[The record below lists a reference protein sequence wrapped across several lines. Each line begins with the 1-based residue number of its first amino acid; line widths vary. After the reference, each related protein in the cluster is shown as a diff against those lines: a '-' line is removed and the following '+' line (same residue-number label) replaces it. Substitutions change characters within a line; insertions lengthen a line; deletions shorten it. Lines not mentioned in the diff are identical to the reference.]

1 MKTLMKNTIIPNF
14 TKLKYSN
21 KKEWYPRITI
31 FKKTSFESGILATS
45 AGLMAPFHDNPDDF
59 RAFKTVGM

>member
-14 TKLKYSN
+14 TKTQIFK
-21 KKEWYPRITI
+21 WYPRIKI
-31 FKKTSFESGILATS
+31 FKKTSFGSGILATS
-45 AGLMAPFHDNPDDF
+45 AGLAPLYDNPDGF